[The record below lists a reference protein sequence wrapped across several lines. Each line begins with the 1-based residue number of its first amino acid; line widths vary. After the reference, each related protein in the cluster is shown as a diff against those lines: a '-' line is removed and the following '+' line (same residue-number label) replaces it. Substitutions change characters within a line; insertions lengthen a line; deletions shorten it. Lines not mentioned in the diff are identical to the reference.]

1 MDRDA
6 PGENADVGLP
16 EEDGS
21 LCAFSGRLEAEP
33 DGSLRRSP
41 RDADVSPAG
50 TVELE
55 DRGAVDAV
63 RPAQPEVRRAGVPV
77 GDRLEWG
84 LGRLV
89 AQRDVHGNHAA
100 GSLQVGD
107 VGLETLGS
115 SARWRLRP
123 RP

>member
-1 MDRDA
+1 VDRDA

-41 RDADVSPAG
+41 RDADVSPVG

-63 RPAQPEVRRAGVPV
+63 RPAQPEV
-77 GDRLEWG
+77 E
-84 LGRLV
+84 
-89 AQRDVHGNHAA
+89 RDAA
-100 GSLQVGD
+100 SDDLSLQQSQ
-107 VGLETLGS
+107 LPYN
-115 SARWRLRP
+115 R
-123 RP
+123 